1 MPPVYSHL
9 VTLEEDEVEEAAE
22 AEAAVV
28 PDTFA
33 GACPTRAPLLL
44 KV

>member
-9 VTLEEDEVEEAAE
+9 VTPDEDAAE
-22 AEAAVV
+22 AEAAEEAVV
-28 PDTFA
+28 PDPPA

>member
-9 VTLEEDEVEEAAE
+9 VTFEEEEAE
-22 AEAAVV
+22 EETVEVVV
-28 PDTFA
+28 PDPPA